1 MRAQRGDY
9 YENNVGRFLSIEGYT
24 TQAQITCTG
33 NNCDYTGP
41 PLVAEY
47 YDAAAGNRL
56 GGGTM
61 DEFIDPGVFPDYYQ
75 YHFFVFRVGNRG
87 DGGALPASIKIGA
100 PNGDSDTMDVR
111 EWIAQDPPPPG
122 PGFLSGFLTHYN
134 DSQEAY
140 KKMRDLA
147 AEFPNISQVYE
158 LPEKTRGYQRPGR
171 RRCWAT

>member
-1 MRAQRGDY
+1 MRAQRADY

-47 YDAAAGNRL
+47 YDAAGNRL
-56 GGGTM
+56 GGGTL
-61 DEFIDPGVFPDYYQ
+61 DEFIDPGVLPDYYQ

-100 PNGDSDTMDVR
+100 PNGDSDTHRRPRVDR
-111 EWIAQDPPPPG
+111 A
-122 PGFLSGFLTHYN
+122 
-134 DSQEAY
+134 
-140 KKMRDLA
+140 R
-147 AEFPNISQVYE
+147 
-158 LPEKTRGYQRPGR
+158 TRHR
-171 RRCWAT
+171 RARASCRAS